1 MFRFLALSAIA
12 QEDEHFLS
20 SQGQPRLPGRVVP
33 SHAESGRDGGCPDLF
48 HTISLPQIAGRCTP
62 FIQNTLAGGKA
73 HLKQVDRCKRTVGAQ
88 CVGTI

>member
-33 SHAESGRDGGCPDLF
+33 SHAESGWDGGCPDLF
-48 HTISLPQIAGRCTP
+48 DPLPLAQIAGGCPP
-62 FIQNTLAGGKA
+62 FIQNALAGGKA
-73 HLKQVDRCKRTVGAQ
+73 HLQKIHRCKRTVSAQ
-88 CVGTI
+88 CVGAV